1 MICLLYMYKNCR
13 KCHHLNHHS
22 NARCSGCGILDF
34 ISEKASK
41 LNNYLKDKKFA
52 GRAVD
57 YLL

>member
-1 MICLLYMYKNCR
+1 MYKNCR

-22 NARCSGCGILDF
+22 NAHCNGCGIIDWV
-34 ISEKASK
+34 SEKASK